1 MQMTLPNELRH
12 YRKLNK
18 YSQERLAELLG
29 VSRQAVTKWENGK
42 SAPSTENLIKLAAIY
57 KISLDDLINDRPEL
71 SNVELKPKRK
81 SKLKLI
87 IGICA
92 IGLIM
97 LIIVIKVSEKRMV
110 VFTIVYILILAI
122 LIAIISTIIYFVIL
136 LAKALKKYLHS

>member
-1 MQMTLPNELRH
+1 MQMTLPNELQH

-87 IGICA
+87 IGIFA

-122 LIAIISTIIYFVIL
+122 LIAIISTIIYFVFL

>member
-1 MQMTLPNELRH
+1 MTLPNELQH

-87 IGICA
+87 IGIFA

-110 VFTIVYILILAI
+110 VFTIVYILNLAI